1 MLAPDQE
8 EFYPY
13 YEDTVT
19 ESDWHVVAIHYLLG
33 ALRAHFA
40 ERPDAWAFS
49 NMFVYDQPG
58 NRDRKVSP
66 DVFVAFG
73 CSHEKRRVFRTW
85 LDGGPPVAVFEVTS
99 RTSRKTDQHA
109 KRIRYSEMGVQEYFL
124 FDPLGE
130 YLPGQFRV
138 YRREGQELV
147 PVVTQ
152 GSYRSELLGLDIVVE
167 REFLRLVNLTTG
179 APYLSIEE
187 ARSIVMAERERAEAE
202 RKRADAERERAV
214 AERERTDAERLRAEA
229 LEEQVRQL
237 QQRLDQLGG

>member
-19 ESDWHVVAIHYLLG
+19 ESDWHVVAIHYLFG

-40 ERPDAWAFS
+40 DHPDAWAFS

-73 CSHEKRRVFRTW
+73 CTHEKRRVFRTW
-85 LDGGPPVAVFEVTS
+85 LDGGPPVAVFEITS
-99 RTSRKTDQHA
+99 RTSRKTDQQA
-109 KRIRYSEMGVQEYFL
+109 KRIRYAEMGVQEYFL

-152 GSYRSELLGLDIVVE
+152 GRYRSELLGLELVVE
-167 REFLRLVNLTTG
+167 QELLRLVNTTTG
-179 APYLSIEE
+179 APYFSAEE
-187 ARSIVMAERERAEAE
+187 ERAVALAERNRAEAE
-202 RKRADAERERAV
+202 RD
-214 AERERTDAERLRAEA
+214 RAEA

-237 QQRLDQLGG
+237 QQRLDQLEG